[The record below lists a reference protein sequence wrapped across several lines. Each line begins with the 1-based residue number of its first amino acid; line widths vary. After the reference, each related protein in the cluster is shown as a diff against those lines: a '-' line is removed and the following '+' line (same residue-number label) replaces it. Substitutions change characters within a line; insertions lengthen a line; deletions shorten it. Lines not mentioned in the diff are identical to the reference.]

1 MKSPSTP
8 PAEFYFEL
16 SANEEQTPFQSIEGV
31 STEVALKNIL
41 QAGENPFKYRLPSLP
56 KTGNLILKHGHSKRN
71 SKLIQWC
78 NDNQN
83 REESAAPSKA
93 RVALHLKDAK
103 GKSLLE
109 WTLFNAYPG
118 KINLSQSR
126 SKGKETEIEGLEL
139 AYSFFTLSKK

>member
-1 MKSPSTP
+1 MKSPTIT

-16 SANEEQTPFQSIEGV
+16 SANEEQTIFQAVEGV

-41 QAGENPFKYRLPSLP
+41 KEGENPFKYRLPSLP
-56 KTGNLILKHGHSKRN
+56 KTGNLLLKNGRSKRG

-78 NDNQN
+78 AANQN
-83 REESAAPSKA
+83 KEEGTSSNKS
-93 RVALHLKDAK
+93 RVALHLKDAR

-109 WTLFNAYPG
+109 WTLYNAYPG
-118 KINLSQSR
+118 KINLSA
-126 SKGKETEIEGLEL
+126 SKYKGRETAIEGLEL